1 MFKIAIHYKI
11 ILGEICKIL
20 LSMTKIPQIALRCSF
35 TAGSLDTHYILW
47 AVCTVAFDILKG
59 LTASISFQIGS
70 FSIYQHSATC
80 KSESARRS

>member
-35 TAGSLDTHYILW
+35 TAGSLDTHYIL
-47 AVCTVAFDILKG
+47 
-59 LTASISFQIGS
+59 
-70 FSIYQHSATC
+70 
-80 KSESARRS
+80 